1 MSTVNSR
8 STQQQQ
14 INTSFAQAASDG
26 QITRKEARELNQFID
41 KTSLSA
47 EDKTALKKMVS
58 ELNKATTG
66 NFLFFSWKSKIT
78 PSEMQG
84 LQTLAQTNSKAQE
97 LLQGFQSANPAPAPR
112 APQDQAR
119 VSSSPRRA
127 SFQPGGGL
135 FGSRRTGASAGVQ
148 PLSSGGSVPS
158 WMVSQNGTGL
168 SSASGDCGPASAAM
182 VARRFGFNTQMN
194 SREAVQAARS
204 AAGVTSRRGGAW
216 AISEDEVTKSIRAMT
231 GGSVRE
237 TADTGLLSAGA
248 NNRNRII
255 SALQQSLS
263 KGEMPILLT
272 GSLNT
277 RSRHYMVVTDV
288 KPQPAPNQ
296 DKWMLTMADPAG
308 GRVWNMSQDQLD
320 QLMQK
325 ADRRGGSRV
334 LAYGQ

>member
-26 QITRKEARELNQFID
+26 QITHKEARELNQFID

-97 LLQGFQSANPAPAPR
+97 LLQGFQSAQPTPAPA
-112 APQDQAR
+112 AQDQAR
-119 VSSSPRRA
+119 VGSRPRQA

-135 FGSRRTGASAGVQ
+135 FGSRRANASSGVQ
-148 PLSSGGSVPS
+148 PLSSGGRAPS
-158 WMVSQNGTGL
+158 WMVSQSGTGL
-168 SSASGDCGPASAAM
+168 RSASGDCGPASAAM

-194 SREAVQAARS
+194 SRDAVQAARNAS
-204 AAGVTSRRGGAW
+204 GVTSRRGGAW
-216 AISEDEVTKSIRAMT
+216 AISEDEVTKAIRTMT

-248 NNRNRII
+248 SNRNRLI
-255 SALQQSLS
+255 STLQQSLS
-263 KGEMPILLT
+263 NGDMPILLT
-272 GSLNT
+272 GSPST

-334 LAYGQ
+334 MAYGQ